1 METLRKVR
9 EFFHDVVVEFRRV
22 AWPTRKEVVGS
33 TSVVIVMVLV
43 LAVFLA
49 MGGSSAA
56 TRQAGDPQPT
66 RTVEVRSGQTLWGI
80 ASELAEPGQIR
91 EMVYTIERLNSLPDA
106 TLTEGQ
112 VLAVPAE

>member
-49 MGGSSAA
+49 VVDHAL
-56 TRQAGDPQPT
+56 TYAG
-66 RTVEVRSGQTLWGI
+66 
-80 ASELAEPGQIR
+80 
-91 EMVYTIERLNSLPDA
+91 
-106 TLTEGQ
+106 LTHH
-112 VLAVPAE
+112 P